1 MKKDTN
7 ALNEIAKFLNVE
19 VSTLLRLPVELLI
32 KMQKA
37 FSDSDF
43 MLIHM
48 LGYKI

>member
-7 ALNEIAKFLNVE
+7 ALNKIGKFLNVE

-32 KMQKA
+32 KMQDA
-37 FSDSDF
+37 FRDSDF
-43 MLIHM
+43 MLIHI